1 MSRGN
6 DVKLS
11 TLKSNGIFLFNYA
24 WLNLCFKTPMCVRL
38 SRPKAGVIALQRRL
52 HLCAEPQL
60 RTMRI
65 HTVYKNFCATTYRMR
80 ELQSRNFTIPCYF
93 LINSSPH
100 RTLASALSWCFYI
113 LLFQKQSAKRHSAY
127 LRLFFH
133 PSVLFTAQSGQDL
146 VFLCLQSFFW
156 WNSTEIFA
164 FNSLLLALSPFTKWT
179 SLKAT
184 VAFNCLFSSGGEIT
198 DAKVM
203 RQVQEGVFLWQHGMF

>member
-1 MSRGN
+1 MNRGN

-24 WLNLCFKTPMCVRL
+24 WLNLCFKTPMCVRVCLGQKLVWLRCSGACICVQSLSFEPCASIQYIRIFVHQPTEWENFKVEILL
-38 SRPKAGVIALQRRL
+38 SR
-52 HLCAEPQL
+52 
-60 RTMRI
+60 
-65 HTVYKNFCATTYRMR
+65 
-80 ELQSRNFTIPCYF
+80 YF

-100 RTLASALSWCFYI
+100 RTLASALIWCFYI
-113 LLFQKQSAKRHSAY
+113 LVFQKQSAKRHSAY

-146 VFLCLQSFFW
+146 VFLCLQSFFR

-164 FNSLLLALSPFTKWT
+164 FNSLLSALSPFTKWT

-184 VAFNCLFSSGGEIT
+184 VAFNCLFSSGG
-198 DAKVM
+198 K
-203 RQVQEGVFLWQHGMF
+203 